1 MSFDLCAEHVAR
13 SDPDRFAA
21 AMTAPPERRGPLMT
35 LYAFNLE
42 VARAPWVTS
51 EPMIAAMRLQWWTD
65 AIAEIYD
72 GKPPR
77 RHEVVTPLAE
87 VVAAHDLPRAPFDAL
102 IEARH
107 RDIEPE
113 PHADAEALWAW
124 LDATG
129 GGLMWLAA
137 RTLDADTA
145 LEPLA
150 RAHGTASA
158 AANLIAALPALNAA
172 DAQPLPPPGGADE
185 LRALAEKALE
195 TLRDTRR
202 QRGRV
207 PAAVRPAFL
216 TGWQAE
222 ATLKAARRDPETV
235 LKMPPARSE
244 FRRRASLLWAA
255 TTGRW

>member
-1 MSFDLCAEHVAR
+1 MSYDLCAEHVAR

-21 AMTAPPERRGPLMT
+21 AMTAPPERRGPLMA

-65 AIAEIYD
+65 AIAEIYE
-72 GKPPR
+72 GRPPR

-87 VVAAHDLPRAPFDAL
+87 VIEAHDLPREPFDAL

-113 PHADAEALWAW
+113 PHPDAEALWAW
-124 LDATG
+124 LGATG
-129 GGLMWLAA
+129 GGLTWLAA
-137 RTLDADTA
+137 KALGADPS
-145 LEPLA
+145 LESLA
-150 RAHGTASA
+150 RSQGTASA
-158 AANLIAALPALNAA
+158 AANLIAALPALIAA
-172 DAQPLPPPGGADE
+172 HAQPLPPPGGHDE
-185 LRALAEKALE
+185 LRALADKALE
-195 TLRDTRR
+195 TLKETRR

-222 ATLKAARRDPETV
+222 ATLRAARKDPEAA
-235 LKMPPARSE
+235 LKAPPAQSE

-255 TTGRW
+255 ATGRW

>member
-1 MSFDLCAEHVAR
+1 MSLDLCADHVAR

-21 AMTAPPERRGPLMT
+21 AMTAPPDRRGPLMA

-87 VVAAHDLPRAPFDAL
+87 AIAAHDLPRAPFDAL

-107 RDIEPE
+107 ADIEAE
-113 PHADAEALWAW
+113 PPQDAAALRAY

-129 GGLMWLAA
+129 GGLTWLAA
-137 RTLDADTA
+137 RALGADPA
-145 LEPLA
+145 LESLA
-150 RAHGTASA
+150 RKQGTSAA
-158 AANLIAALPALNAA
+158 AANLIAALPALLATN
-172 DAQPLPPPGGADE
+172 AQPLPPPGGARAV
-185 LRALAEKALE
+185 RALATDAMAG
-195 TLRDTRR
+195 LRATRR
-202 QRGRV
+202 ARHAV
-207 PAAVRPAFL
+207 PAQVRPAFVA
-216 TGWQAE
+216 GWRAGAILQA
-222 ATLKAARRDPETV
+222 ALKDPEAV
-235 LKMPPARSE
+235 LAATPRQSE
-244 FRRRASLLWAA
+244 FRRRGTLLWAA
-255 TTGRW
+255 ATGRW